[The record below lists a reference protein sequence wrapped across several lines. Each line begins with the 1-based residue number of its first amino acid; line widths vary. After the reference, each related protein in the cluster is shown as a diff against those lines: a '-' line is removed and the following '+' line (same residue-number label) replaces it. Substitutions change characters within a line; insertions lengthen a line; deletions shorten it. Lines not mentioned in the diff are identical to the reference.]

1 MYVRVHKKGNQWFRE
16 DNGTL
21 VGTEIS
27 KTTSYYKKL
36 ISRIGR
42 PVIIIKNTR
51 NEIKMIYYGYFY
63 NNKFTSLL
71 DCEKCLDTTCDY
83 YAFVLD

>member
-27 KTTSYYKKL
+27 KTTSYYK
-36 ISRIGR
+36 
-42 PVIIIKNTR
+42 N
-51 NEIKMIYYGYFY
+51 
-63 NNKFTSLL
+63 
-71 DCEKCLDTTCDY
+71 
-83 YAFVLD
+83 